1 MAPLNAIVH
10 RYQRQGGHDYATQLK
25 ILENYVQHVVQYIAQ
40 HGKDL
45 IIMLAVNYSTIR
57 NNLKDYCDKVTDEN
71 ETVIVTRKDEKN
83 VVILSLEH
91 YNALS
96 KRARNAEYLDKIDRS
111 LQELSEGK
119 AISFT
124 MDELEA
130 METMAKSEIYALVQ
144 KRRAQALFGLISTML
159 L

>member
-1 MAPLNAIVH
+1 
-10 RYQRQGGHDYATQLK
+10 
-25 ILENYVQHVVQYIAQ
+25 
-40 HGKDL
+40 
-45 IIMLAVNYSTIR
+45 MLAVNYSTIR